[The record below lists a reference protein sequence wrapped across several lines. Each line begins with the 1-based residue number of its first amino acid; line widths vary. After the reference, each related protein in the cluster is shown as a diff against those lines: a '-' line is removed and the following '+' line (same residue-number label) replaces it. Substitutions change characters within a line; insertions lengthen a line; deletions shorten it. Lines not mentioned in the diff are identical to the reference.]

1 MNVIRCIDVNYNA
14 SPDIKSA
21 EGTLVDFEYMQ
32 DDEDNFKS
40 VDVRVYAII
49 NSVVGKKLPVN
60 IIDKLVI
67 ANEML
72 RYLESEKE
80 SK

>member
-1 MNVIRCIDVNYNA
+1 MNVIRCIDVAYNA
-14 SPDIKSA
+14 SKDSLSN
-21 EGTLVDFEYMQ
+21 EGALIDFEYMQ
-32 DDEDNFKS
+32 DSENNFKS

-49 NSVVGKKLPVN
+49 NSVVGRKLPIN

-67 ANEML
+67 AKEML

>member
-1 MNVIRCIDVNYNA
+1 MRCIDVNYNA
-14 SPDIKSA
+14 SSDIKSA

>member
-1 MNVIRCIDVNYNA
+1 MNVIRCIDVDYNA
-14 SPDIKSA
+14 EYNTQLSDGALI
-21 EGTLVDFEYMQ
+21 DFEYIK
-32 DDEDNFKS
+32 DEENNFKS

-49 NSVVGKKLPVN
+49 NSVVGKKLTVN

-67 ANEML
+67 AKEML